1 MGTSSGISMVE
12 KVLMGGG
19 EEKGVERRI
28 RTRAIRLLHRLRT

>member
-1 MGTSSGISMVE
+1 MGANSGISMVE